1 MLLKAIFSG
10 RIWTIFARSLCK
22 QRLADSICMGSGL
35 KNRPVYFLMRC
46 HNGWLNQALFS
57 FSYLLY
63 FGCFMPFARS
73 NLIFFALL
81 HCALSIAVQCI
92 VIGPVCGRRKD
103 GWTGSVCNGRAV
115 FVAGGWVVSVT
126 TITRNGVHCSSPNW
140 VCRCR

>member
-10 RIWTIFARSLCK
+10 RIWTIFARSQCK

-35 KNRPVYFLMRC
+35 KNRPVYFLIRC

-73 NLIFFALL
+73 NLIFF
-81 HCALSIAVQCI
+81 CI
-92 VIGPVCGRRKD
+92 VTLRAKHSGAMYCNRSCLWGGKD
-103 GWTGSVCNGRAV
+103 GRTGGVCNGRAV

-126 TITRNGVHCSSPNW
+126 TITRNGVHWSSPNW